1 MQLWRQLQWQ
11 TLARALLLLVVLG
24 QSALLLHES
33 GHIAAS
39 GETECQLCLHAQP
52 TFSVPPTIAVVAAL
66 FDAVAIDAPSF
77 AQPVYF
83 TPSYAN
89 ASRAPPRY

>member
-1 MQLWRQLQWQ
+1 MQPWRQFQWR
-11 TLARALLLLVVLG
+11 TLARALILLVLLG

-33 GHIAAS
+33 GHIAAT

-52 TFSVPPTIAVVAAL
+52 TFSVPPSVIVVAVL
-66 FDAVAIDAPSF
+66 FDAVAIKAPSF

-83 TPSYAN
+83 TPTYAN
-89 ASRAPPRY
+89 ASRAPPLH